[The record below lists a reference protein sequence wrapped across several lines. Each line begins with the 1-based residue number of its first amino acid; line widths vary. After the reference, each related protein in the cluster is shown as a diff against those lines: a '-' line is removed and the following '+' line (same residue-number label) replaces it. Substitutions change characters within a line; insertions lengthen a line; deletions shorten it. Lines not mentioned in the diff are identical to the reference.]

1 MNKRVLIAAV
11 LGGCLAVG
19 ADDLASQLASPPV
32 QYGPS
37 CFWWW
42 FGAPYSS
49 VDVRSSLDA
58 MKAAGLGG
66 FRIYPVYA
74 FPNAKLPAGVHN
86 APYLSPEFIELTR
99 VAVQYG
105 RAIQLI
111 PEVFPTSGW
120 PYGGPWIPPEL
131 GAGQL
136 KYYSREVH
144 GPARLRHHVPGE
156 WSAPERLLA
165 VEAAQLSSSEGIDLG
180 TVTNLT
186 SPVSREGLLDWDVPA
201 GRWLLMTFV
210 SGYTGM
216 KVKRAAP
223 GGEGLVL
230 DHLNRD
236 ALAVHLRAAGDT
248 QKAALAGALAVGVD
262 SWEVYDSNW
271 TENLPAEFERRRG
284 YSLIPYLPAIFLPAG
299 DTGARVRYDF
309 RRTVSELVLENFF
322 APLAGWAHQHN
333 LKLRAQVHG
342 TPADIIEAYGAA
354 DFPEGETYGP
364 DDRHNILI
372 RDRKFA
378 SSAAHLF
385 GLNQVSAESFT
396 WLRFPMFRV
405 TLEEMKAA
413 ADAIYLDGINQVNY
427 HGVPFS
433 PAWAD
438 PPGFFFYAST
448 FVSPGNT
455 WWPYLEHLSAYLR
468 RANFLLQQGDPV
480 ADIAVYAPY
489 EDTWSDAF
497 GTWSDL
503 AGSIEKRMT
512 ENGTASMLRSLRDA
526 GFDFDFIN
534 ARRLA
539 AARVEDGRLV
549 IGRTAYRVVL
559 LPSIDSIDP
568 DALERIR
575 DFCRRGGI
583 VIAADPAPR
592 RSPGLRNNVAESA
605 RVRAI
610 AGELFGTTDVGALPR
625 RHPVGTGTAVF
636 APLDPA
642 RNLSPPQHP
651 AVRVLSSLVEPDL
664 LLEARDE
671 SVGFVHRRSGG
682 RDVYFVVNISPVA
695 KSILARFRSFA
706 RNSRV
711 FDAEKGTECY
721 DWRHVD
727 SPRRD
732 RIALRLAPFGSAFV
746 VFDHTAEEAARTSD
760 PPRQVT
766 TVPIAGS
773 WTLSRPG
780 LSPVR
785 LDALDSWTELAGWRD
800 FSGSATYDATFELPP
815 SLMTP
820 GISAMLDLGEV
831 QDIADVVINGVR
843 AGIAWKHPYI
853 VDISRQASA
862 GHNQITVYVTNRL
875 MNLML
880 AHEPHL
886 PPPYYTLHNYV
897 AAPEPSG
904 LRGPVVVRTL
914 QNAGAVRRQ
923 N

>member
-1 MNKRVLIAAV
+1 MNKTVLITAV
-11 LGGCLAVG
+11 LGGCLTIG
-19 ADDLASQLASPPV
+19 ADDFASQFASPPV

-42 FGAPYSS
+42 FGAPYSTA
-49 VDVRSSLDA
+49 DVRSSLDA

-74 FPNAKLPAGVHN
+74 FPNARLPDGVHN
-86 APYLSPEFIELTR
+86 APYLSPEFIELTGE
-99 VAVQYG
+99 AVQYG
-105 RAIQLI
+105 RAIGLT

-120 PYGGPWIPPEL
+120 PYGGPWIRPEL

-144 GPARLRHHVPGE
+144 GPAKFRDHVPGE
-156 WSAPERLLA
+156 WPAPERVLA
-165 VEAAQLSSSEGIDLG
+165 VEAAQLSSSDGIDLG
-180 TVTNLT
+180 TVVNLT
-186 SPVSREGLLDWDVPA
+186 GNVSGAGSLDWDVPA
-201 GRWLLMTFV
+201 GRWVLMTFV

-216 KVKRAAP
+216 TVKRAAP

-248 QKAALAGALAVGVD
+248 QRAALSGALAVGVD
-262 SWEVYDSNW
+262 SWEVYNSNW
-271 TENLPAEFERRRG
+271 TTKLPEEFEHRRG
-284 YSLIPYLPAIFLPAG
+284 YSLIPYLPAIFLPGG

-309 RRTVSELVLENFF
+309 RRTVSELVLENFY
-322 APLAGWAHQHN
+322 APLAGWAHGRA
-333 LKLRAQVHG
+333 LKLRTQAHG

-364 DDRHNILI
+364 EDRHNIQI

-405 TLEEMKAA
+405 TLEQMKAA

-455 WWPYLEHLSAYLR
+455 WWPHLEHLSAYLR

-480 ADIAVYAPY
+480 ADIAVYGPY
-489 EDTWSDAF
+489 EDVWSDAF
-497 GTWSDL
+497 GTRFDL

-539 AARVEDGRLV
+539 AARVEDGRLA
-549 IGRTAYRVVL
+549 IGPRAYRVVL
-559 LPSIDSIDP
+559 LPSIESIDP
-568 DALERIR
+568 DALERVR

-583 VIAADPAPR
+583 VVAVDRAPR
-592 RSPGLRNNVAESA
+592 RSPGLRNHVAESA

-610 AGELFGTTDVGALPR
+610 ASELFGSADVGAR
-625 RHPVGTGTAVF
+625 RVGAGTAVF
-636 APLDPA
+636 VPSDPA
-642 RNLSPPQHP
+642 RSVSPPQHP
-651 AVRVLSSLVEPDL
+651 AVRVISSLVEPDFVF
-664 LLEARDE
+664 EGRDE
-671 SVGFVHRRSGG
+671 SVGFIHRRSGR
-682 RDVYFVVNISPVA
+682 RDMYFVANISPVRKTLRA
-695 KSILARFRSFA
+695 HFRASA
-706 RNSRV
+706 RNARM
-711 FDAEKGTECY
+711 FDPENGTEC
-721 DWRHVD
+721 RVGLLGH
-727 SPRRD
+727 D
-732 RIALRLAPFGSAFV
+732 RIELTLDPFGSAFV
-746 VFDHTAEEAARTSD
+746 VFGGVSASG
-760 PPRQVT
+760 
-766 TVPIAGS
+766 IAGTS
-773 WTLSRPG
+773 SAPQQLTMLPVAGPWTLSRPG
-780 LSPVR
+780 VNPVR
-785 LDALDSWTELAGWRD
+785 LDRLDSWTELVGWRD
-800 FSGSATYDATFELPP
+800 FSGSATYETTFELPP

-820 GISAMLDLGEV
+820 GISVMLDLGEV

-843 AGIAWKHPYI
+843 AGIAWKHPYV
-853 VDISRQASA
+853 VDISRGISA

-875 MNLML
+875 LNWML

-886 PPPYYTLHNYV
+886 PSPYYNLRNYETT
-897 AAPEPSG
+897 PEPSG
-904 LRGPVVVRTL
+904 LRGPVELRL
-914 QNAGAVRRQ
+914 AAR
-923 N
+923 